1 MFKIKSMLV
10 LGALFFLSG
19 CSTSEYRLLQTNEKN
34 IAQQKSVTV
43 SDRSIE
49 YRILSQDR
57 LRISLYKD
65 PQAASDGAGGGLGQD
80 MGGGNGLLVNA
91 AGYVPLPLIGNVKV
105 AGLTQ
110 TGAANRITQEYK
122 KYLNTPSVYVE
133 VLNKRILV
141 LGEVKSPGVVKIDK
155 EKMTL
160 FEALAH
166 SGDFT
171 NSALKN
177 DIIIL
182 SSTKG
187 KGMQMRRVDL
197 TNFDAINYAS
207 LMLRPND
214 IVYVQP
220 NGWKEFIVVSQ
231 DVTSILDPLI
241 KLASVY
247 AIFAVLA
254 D

>member
-1 MFKIKSMLV
+1 MFKVKLMLAV
-10 LGALFFLSG
+10 GVVFFLSG
-19 CSTSEYRLLQTNEKN
+19 CATSEYRLLQTNEKN

-43 SDRSIE
+43 SNRSME

-57 LRISLYKD
+57 LQVSLYKD
-65 PQAASDGAGGGLGQD
+65 PQQGAEAEGALGQS
-80 MGGGNGLLVNA
+80 MSPNGLLVNA
-91 AGYVPLPLIGNVKV
+91 AGYVPLPLIGKIKLV
-105 AGLTQ
+105 GLTQ
-110 TGAANRITQEYK
+110 TQAAERIAQAYK

-133 VLNKRILV
+133 VMNKRLLV
-141 LGEVKSPGVVKIDK
+141 LGEVKNPGVVKIDK

-160 FEALAH
+160 FEALAM

-171 NSALKN
+171 DSALKN

-187 KGMQMRRVDL
+187 NKMKIRRVDL
-197 TNFDAINYAS
+197 TNFDTMNYSS

-220 NGWKEFIVVSQ
+220 NGWKEFKVLSQ
-231 DVTSILDPLI
+231 DVTSVLDPII
-241 KLASVY
+241 KLASAY
-247 AIFAVLA
+247 AVFALLA